1 MANGL
6 TPAQE
11 YTNNA
16 NRIISPGMRQ
26 MSPDLIDWAK
36 GRLNSPTVKGV
47 GVRSG
52 NPIVDTILGVINPP
66 KETPFTRDVS
76 SVVTPIAKGVGGA
89 AEGISNYFTGDAN
102 NQPAVVTSPV
112 PVVGGVSP
120 TQNKALQASTTP
132 LANTEPVVASNPAP
146 DNQTRLNAV
155 YDKLKTLKPE
165 QLKKFM
171 DKNPSFSGIGY
182 SESINPDTGK
192 KEIKTFVENPADKPQ
207 EPLTIAQSD
216 ALARMITAQGHLAAG
231 VGSREQAVAYKAG
244 IIADKAQG
252 RELEKQKEFE
262 NRLDKNSITQTDV
275 NGNVAK
281 NYKPWLL
288 EQSVVNPENVHPA
301 YKEEANS
308 LKAGFDNYAQSAF
321 KMNPSLKNTPIIKLE
336 LLKRYQQSLTK
347 Q

>member
-1 MANGL
+1 MAGVEENAGSKAWDIFNKIKKIRGEQAPGAIIRQDPGADTIIGGIQNL
-6 TPAQE
+6 FGKVASAYGALGKEPLVATPVSLKPQPMSLGVQTPA
-11 YTNNA
+11 TNA
-16 NRIISPGMRQ
+16 NPEQAGGLPETMAPPVSGSVVNTPVTAISDRDLVYNNLGKLAKSNPKKFVEFADTHPGI
-26 MSPDLIDWAK
+26 PGVGYVKDDK
-36 GRLNSPTVKGV
+36 GR
-47 GVRSG
+47 
-52 NPIVDTILGVINPP
+52 IVTMVEDP
-66 KETPFTRDVS
+66 
-76 SVVTPIAKGVGGA
+76 AK
-89 AEGISNYFTGDAN
+89 
-102 NQPAVVTSPV
+102 
-112 PVVGGVSP
+112 
-120 TQNKALQASTTP
+120 
-132 LANTEPVVASNPAP
+132 
-146 DNQTRLNAV
+146 
-155 YDKLKTLKPE
+155 
-165 QLKKFM
+165 
-171 DKNPSFSGIGY
+171 
-182 SESINPDTGK
+182 
-192 KEIKTFVENPADKPQ
+192 KPQ

-216 ALARMITAQGHLAAG
+216 AAARMITAQGHLAAG

-308 LKAGFDNYAQSAF
+308 LKAGFDNYAQSTF
-321 KMNPSLKNTPIIKLE
+321 KMNPTLKNTPVIKLE